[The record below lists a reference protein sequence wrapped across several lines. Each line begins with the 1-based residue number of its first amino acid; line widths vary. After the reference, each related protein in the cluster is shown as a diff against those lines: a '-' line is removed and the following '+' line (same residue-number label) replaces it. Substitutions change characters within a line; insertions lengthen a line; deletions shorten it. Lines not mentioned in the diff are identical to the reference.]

1 MDWDQW
7 KGIWIQSEETRK
19 PVIIVPKK
27 RPRMGIDGTFI
38 RPVGTVPENMTWD
51 NARGVWIREGAPRG
65 EEDEDEEGG
74 EEDEGEGDEPASAVV
89 AAGNYVVVAGN
100 ETGVAGNAG
109 VTAKANGHS
118 LARSRSVLAGK
129 RLKPTYDG
137 FNPNSPWQEPIRP
150 DDDLTLFEV
159 NRKPRGIMTGRIQ
172 RPVKS
177 FSNFHC
183 VICLGYIKNA
193 RIVMECL
200 HRFCE
205 DCIEKSLRMGRN
217 ECPICRTFVPSRRS
231 LVPDPNFD
239 RLIRSILGDFIVDE
253 GSQEDEEAVPLTS
266 PLQQAIHRKK
276 KAAVAEN
283 KKQKDKGGPQEKEES
298 SPDEEKKP
306 IQVIGLLLQKHPQE
320 KQAEKLTLP
329 YLRIQG
335 NANVG
340 TLKTFLCRK
349 LDRPFSVFQIFTTL
363 GGKESALNDWTTLEV
378 AVTEQLKSMKEKEA
392 SEENPDHPTFF
403 YRIKKI

>member
-7 KGIWIQSEETRK
+7 KGIWIQSEETKK

-38 RPVGTVPENMTWD
+38 RPVGTVPEDMTWD
-51 NARGVWIREGAPRG
+51 NARGVWLREGTSR
-65 EEDEDEEGG
+65 EEDDDEDEDE
-74 EEDEGEGDEPASAVV
+74 DEQPPVYAAASPLPTTPGSE
-89 AAGNYVVVAGN
+89 AA
-100 ETGVAGNAG
+100 T
-109 VTAKANGHS
+109 TPTPKPNGHNHS
-118 LARSRSVLAGK
+118 LSRSRSVLSGK

-150 DDDLTLFEV
+150 DDDVTLFEV

-183 VICLGYIKNA
+183 VICLGYIRNA

-239 RLIRSILGDFIVDE
+239 RLIRSILGDFVVDE
-253 GSQEDEEAVPLTS
+253 RAQEDGSEAVTLSS

-276 KAAVAEN
+276 KASNAE
-283 KKQKDKGGPQEKEES
+283 KRQKDKGGPGEKEEDS
-298 SPDEEKKP
+298 SPVQGKP
-306 IQVIGLLLQKHPQE
+306 IPLIGLLLQKHPQDR
-320 KQAEKLTLP
+320 KAEELVLP
-329 YLRIQG
+329 FLRIQG

-349 LDRPFSVFQIFTTL
+349 LDQPFSVFQILTTL
-363 GGKESALNDWTTLEV
+363 GGKESALNDWTTLER
-378 AVTEQLKSMKEKEA
+378 AANEQLKSMKET
-392 SEENPDHPTFF
+392 ENPDYPTFF

>member
-38 RPVGTVPENMTWD
+38 RPVGTVPEDMTWD
-51 NARGVWIREGAPRG
+51 NARGVWIREGASR
-65 EEDEDEEGG
+65 EEYDDEEQGDY
-74 EEDEGEGDEPASAVV
+74 EEAPSVATPESAEAPGSLVAPGSAALGIV
-89 AAGNYVVVAGN
+89 AA
-100 ETGVAGNAG
+100 TP
-109 VTAKANGHS
+109 TPKTNGHS
-118 LARSRSVLAGK
+118 HSLSRSRSVLSGK

-150 DDDLTLFEV
+150 DDDVTLFDV
-159 NRKPRGIMTGRIQ
+159 NRKPRAIMTGRIQ

-183 VICLGYIKNA
+183 VICLGYIRNA

-239 RLIRSILGDFIVDE
+239 RLIRSILGDFVVDE
-253 GSQEDEEAVPLTS
+253 RSKEDSEEAVTLSS

-276 KAAVAEN
+276 KATVLE
-283 KKQKDKGGPQEKEES
+283 KRQKDKGGPQEKVES
-298 SPDEEKKP
+298 NPVQGKP
-306 IQVIGLLLQKHPQE
+306 IPLVALLLQKHSQE
-320 KQAEKLTLP
+320 RQAEELVLP
-329 YLRIQG
+329 FLRLQG
-335 NANVG
+335 NANIG

-349 LDRPFSVFQIFTTL
+349 LDRPFSVFQILTTS

-378 AVTEQLKSMKEKEA
+378 AATEQMKSMKEA
-392 SEENPDHPTFF
+392 SGANPDYPTFF
-403 YRIKKI
+403 YRIKKM